1 MLRLDP
7 SGAVLTSTHILLIR
21 LCLHAKAYTSVLPVL
36 DRHVCHFPTLTGR
49 PSSAS
54 FQLLCSKHESSL
66 GFITESSG
74 LSSKLS
80 YRDYLRYFL
89 YGGMVYMALKR
100 WRKASHFLA
109 IVVSMPTLGCI
120 SMIMVEAY
128 KKWILVG
135 LIQDGKV
142 GL

>member
-7 SGAVLTSTHILLIR
+7 SCAVLTSTHLLLIR
-21 LCLHAKAYTSVLPVL
+21 LCLHAKAYTFALPVL
-36 DRHVCHFPTLTGR
+36 ERHVCHLPSLTGR
-49 PSSAS
+49 PSSTS
-54 FQLLCSKHESSL
+54 YSLPCSKHKSSL

-80 YRDYLRYFL
+80 YKDYLRYFL
-89 YGGMVYMALKR
+89 YGSMVYMALKK

-109 IVVSMPTLGCI
+109 IVISMPTLGCI

-135 LIQDGKV
+135 LIQNGKV
-142 GL
+142 G